1 MGSSLAY
8 KKNRFVIA
16 GLAPIVLLFLLVF
29 IYPIFSALYISF
41 TDMELLSKSH
51 AFILFKNYSNLLS
64 DPVFQ
69 RSVWNTLYFICV
81 YLLLTIILGV
91 AFATFINTLKL
102 KGAQTGFKIILF
114 LPVVMVTVAAS
125 LIWKWMYNPS
135 FGVFNYLLGLLGIA
149 PSKFLAASNTAMPS
163 IIVMTIWKWLGINV
177 IYFLAGLQA
186 IPEELY
192 EASRIDGGT
201 PFLIFRTITLPL
213 LVPTLEYVSVTTV
226 IAGMQVFAEVFMLTY
241 GGPGISSRVLALHV
255 YEVGFRFLRI
265 GEASAVAFVLFAFL
279 LLITFFQFRVLRK
292 EAVYT

>member
-1 MGSSLAY
+1 
-8 KKNRFVIA
+8 
-16 GLAPIVLLFLLVF
+16 
-29 IYPIFSALYISF
+29 
-41 TDMELLSKSH
+41 
-51 AFILFKNYSNLLS
+51 
-64 DPVFQ
+64 
-69 RSVWNTLYFICV
+69 
-81 YLLLTIILGV
+81 
-91 AFATFINTLKL
+91 
-102 KGAQTGFKIILF
+102 
-114 LPVVMVTVAAS
+114 MVTVAAS

-201 PFLIFRTITLPL
+201 PFLIFRKITLPL